1 MVIYMNVKQN
11 VIKIWKNR
19 TKNSQ
24 EKLNEDFFDVGGD
37 SLGSIHL
44 LVDLNNFFEIE
55 LDPND
60 FFISPTLDN
69 LIKITEQKLYEKS

>member
-1 MVIYMNVKQN
+1 MNIKQN

-19 TKNSQ
+19 TKDSQ
-24 EKLNEDFFDVGGD
+24 EKLSEDFFDVGGD

-60 FFISPTLDN
+60 FFCSPTLGN
-69 LIKITEQKLYEKS
+69 LIKITEQKIYE

>member
-1 MVIYMNVKQN
+1 MGIYMNIKQN

-19 TKNSQ
+19 TKDSQ
-24 EKLNEDFFDVGGD
+24 EKLSEDFFDVGGD

-60 FFISPTLDN
+60 FFSSPTLGN
-69 LIKITEQKLYEKS
+69 LIKITEQKIYE